1 MNDGN
6 FDGVVAEPEASK
18 THVPRKGREKA
29 GTDQSTKV
37 LQEVKVRVHRKLID
51 MLDLARL
58 ADVESEQLKTELRP
72 TIIQLL
78 DEESALLNGSERQR
92 IITEILDEIFGFGPL
107 ESLLSDDTI
116 TDILVNGSKEVF
128 VERRGKLERSDVT
141 FIDDKHLLQVI
152 DRIVSRVGRRIDEAC
167 PMVDARLPDGSR
179 VNAVIPPLA
188 IDGPAVAI
196 RRFGVNPLCVEQLLN
211 NGSITDEIV
220 EFLKGAV
227 QAGLNILVSGGTGS
241 GKTTLLNILSGF
253 IPQDER
259 IITIEDSAE
268 LLLQQP
274 HVVRLETRP
283 PNIEG
288 VGQIA
293 QRDLLFNSL
302 RMRPDRIIVGEVR
315 GAEALDMLQAMN
327 TGHDGS
333 LTTIH
338 ANTPRDALSR
348 IETMVSMTGFDFP
361 VHVVRQQMASA
372 LDLVVQAA
380 RMFDGRRRVTSVSEV
395 VGMEG
400 EVITMQEIFS
410 FQLQGQDLETGM
422 AKGQFVS
429 SGLRPRGLEKI
440 RSHGV
445 HVSDHLFER
454 RAHVIR
460 TEEAPSEEQNEPQH
474 TGHGSVPAP
483 TALETP
489 LAGRTAPL
497 KRGLGSLSNLR
508 DHLRKAS

>member
-227 QAGLNILVSGGTGS
+227 
-241 GKTTLLNILSGF
+241 
-253 IPQDER
+253 
-259 IITIEDSAE
+259 
-268 LLLQQP
+268 
-274 HVVRLETRP
+274 
-283 PNIEG
+283 
-288 VGQIA
+288 
-293 QRDLLFNSL
+293 
-302 RMRPDRIIVGEVR
+302 
-315 GAEALDMLQAMN
+315 
-327 TGHDGS
+327 
-333 LTTIH
+333 
-338 ANTPRDALSR
+338 
-348 IETMVSMTGFDFP
+348 
-361 VHVVRQQMASA
+361 
-372 LDLVVQAA
+372 
-380 RMFDGRRRVTSVSEV
+380 
-395 VGMEG
+395 
-400 EVITMQEIFS
+400 
-410 FQLQGQDLETGM
+410 
-422 AKGQFVS
+422 
-429 SGLRPRGLEKI
+429 
-440 RSHGV
+440 
-445 HVSDHLFER
+445 
-454 RAHVIR
+454 
-460 TEEAPSEEQNEPQH
+460 
-474 TGHGSVPAP
+474 
-483 TALETP
+483 
-489 LAGRTAPL
+489 
-497 KRGLGSLSNLR
+497 
-508 DHLRKAS
+508 